1 MNSPVTQKQ
10 TIVGSGEL
18 RYAADTNW
26 CRLPA
31 GEELG
36 EVIGVAT
43 DSHDRVFLFTRT
55 PNLLRVFDREGNY
68 LKTWT
73 DVSVCP
79 PSWHFH
85 CVPTTHSISPT
96 MKVTR
101 CAGSPWRAGCF

>member
-43 DSHDRVFLFTRT
+43 DSQDRVFLFMRT
-55 PNLLRVFDREGNY
+55 PNLLRVFGREGNY
-68 LKTWT
+68 LNTWT
-73 DVSVCP
+73 DVSFVRP
-79 PSWHFH
+79 HGIFIG
-85 CVPTTHSISPT
+85 PTTHSISPT